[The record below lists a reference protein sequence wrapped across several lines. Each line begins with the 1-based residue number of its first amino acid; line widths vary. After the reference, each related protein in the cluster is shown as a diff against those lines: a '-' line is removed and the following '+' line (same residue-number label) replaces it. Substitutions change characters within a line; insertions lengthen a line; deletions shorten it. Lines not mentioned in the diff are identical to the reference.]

1 MEWKNIDNWIK
12 LEVILKILKDKKIK
26 VGKSSKWL
34 YRNKNHKDVVIKK
47 WSLETGRISCC
58 FTLLKGFYH
67 ATGGSKLFH

>member
-58 FTLLKGFYH
+58 FTLFKGFYH